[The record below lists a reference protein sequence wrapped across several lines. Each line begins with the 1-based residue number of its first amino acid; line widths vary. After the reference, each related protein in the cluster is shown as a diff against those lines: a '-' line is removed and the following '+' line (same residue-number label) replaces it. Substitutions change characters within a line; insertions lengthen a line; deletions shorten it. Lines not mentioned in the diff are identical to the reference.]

1 VMMKEILSLASLFFF
16 TMASAGFVFVM
27 IRYPLGS
34 SMRTWGIRACHF
46 LGFLGVVLMR
56 LARGSFTEASLLVVS
71 SLVVSLLCFEM
82 TRKYLKP

>member
-1 VMMKEILSLASLFFF
+1 MFKEILSLASLFFF
-16 TMASAGFVFVM
+16 TMASGGFVFVM

-34 SMRTWGIRACHF
+34 SMRTWGIRASHV

-56 LARGSFTEASLLVVS
+56 LARGSFTEASLLVISALIV
-71 SLVVSLLCFEM
+71 SLVSFEM